1 MLYSTIHHHQQGE
14 CARYCMEQRTCH
26 QSDYTF
32 VSTFTFLFIFI
43 GVPSGSHCLIQLL
56 KVKIFNCHI
65 SIRLNCSINFCTW
78 TAAFKE
84 TKSKSSWMKCLKGGG
99 KKRRHWCPLRGDRC
113 YRFIHIDSTACW
125 CTERDPVFSAARHLD
140 TIGCLFFL
148 LLKGMQLISGH
159 GLVSRWILLLLMS
172 TPSGY

>member
-26 QSDYTF
+26 QLDHTF

-84 TKSKSSWMKCLKGGG
+84 TKSKSSWMKCPKGGG
-99 KKRRHWCPLRGDRC
+99 KKGRHRCPLRGDRC
-113 YRFIHIDSTACW
+113 YRFIHIDSTAVLVYRAWPRLLC
-125 CTERDPVFSAARHLD
+125 CQALRYNRMPVFFFFFIVERHAAN
-140 TIGCLFFL
+140 
-148 LLKGMQLISGH
+148 
-159 GLVSRWILLLLMS
+159 
-172 TPSGY
+172 